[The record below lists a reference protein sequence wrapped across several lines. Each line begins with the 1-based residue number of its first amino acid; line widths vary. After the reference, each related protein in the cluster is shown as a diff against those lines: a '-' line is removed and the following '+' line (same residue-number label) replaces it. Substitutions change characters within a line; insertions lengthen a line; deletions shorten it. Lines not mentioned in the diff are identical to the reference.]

1 MAIIPKITVTQVDN
15 VKKGIPGMAGRVALV
30 AEFSKTLSAPVFVE
44 KYPDAVSELTTGT
57 ITESSPVGDQVLEV
71 LFKGGATEVVG
82 ISIDA
87 DTAGSPT
94 GAEIVTAATSLDEM
108 YDILLIPYVLTDDA
122 LTAVKAYIDDRF
134 EGSQPVGLVAPINR
148 TTVALYKTT
157 AEIFNDGGLLGLVSQ
172 QFSVDDTTLSLPQ
185 SAAYYAGQIA
195 QKRVDQSFTMKKIE
209 IDGVTPELT
218 FAAPSTTTG
227 SGDDG
232 YELVKA
238 GYPIAKCLNRASQN
252 YVIVNSRLPHTITAV
267 NGDTVNLDVSHERTI
282 NYIINLFQLQEYFGE
297 KNNNI
302 TLEAIEQRLAQIR
315 YNVVNELGLVNDI
328 VYSVEKVN
336 RDCVRVNIEE
346 IELDGIVTCINA
358 NVTYNIE

>member
-57 ITESSPVGDQVLEV
+57 ITESSPVGDQVLEA

-108 YDILLIPYVLTDDA
+108 YDILLIPYVLTDSA
-122 LTAVKAYIDDRF
+122 LEAIKAYIDDRF

-157 AEIFNDGGLLGLVSQ
+157 AEIFNDGGLLGLISQ

-232 YELVKA
+232 YELVRA
-238 GYPIAKCLNRASQN
+238 GYSIVKCLNRASQN
-252 YVIVNSRLPHTITAV
+252 YVIVNSRLPHTITAL
-267 NGDTVNLDVSHERTI
+267 NGDIVNLDISHERTI

-302 TLEAIEQRLAQIR
+302 TLEAIEQKLAQIR

-328 VYSVEKVN
+328 IYSVEKVN

-346 IELDGIVTCINA
+346 IELDGIITCINA